1 MNIKDY
7 GKICS
12 KKTTEILQ
20 KTINSIRL
28 DEYPSR
34 RTYWLPIDRDPKN
47 NIENFVIKT
56 FNLYFSEIDKKSVV
70 GFEWWFQ
77 TEDYINQDSRNGQ
90 LSPIL
95 HFDCDEN
102 KNTFENIIIS
112 PLGCTITYLTNTKNS
127 PTFITNV
134 KTIGYKSHYPDLP
147 TEIIYSYPGEGKFL
161 IFDPKYLH
169 GIDRTKQIRTTL
181 LYNVWDYEVSGTEEN
196 FFNED
201 LTNLEII
208 KNKEKNI
215 KKYNGP
221 FEYANIN
228 VLGIP
233 MTVKKPS
240 KYKFYD
246 SYHVNV

>member
-1 MNIKDY
+1 MKIKDY

-12 KKTTEILQ
+12 NE
-20 KTINSIRL
+20 TIEVLKNSINGLILNNPIR
-28 DEYPSR
+28 E
-34 RTYWLPIDRDPKN
+34 TYWLPINRDPKN

-56 FNLYFSEIDKKSVV
+56 FNLYFSKINKKSIA
-70 GFEWWFQ
+70 GFEWWIQ
-77 TEDYINQDSRNGQ
+77 TKDYINQDSRNGE

-102 KNTFENIIIS
+102 KNMFENIIIS

-134 KTIGYKSHYPDLP
+134 ETTGHKTHYPELP
-147 TEIIYSYPGEGKFL
+147 TEIIYSYPGEGKFF

-169 GIDRTKQIRTTL
+169 GIGKTKQIRTTL
-181 LYNVWDYEVSGTEEN
+181 LYNIWNYEVGDTIEN
-196 FFNED
+196 SFNED
-201 LTNLEII
+201 LIDLEII

-221 FEYANIN
+221 FEYVNIN
-228 VLGIP
+228 VFEIP
-233 MTVKKPS
+233 MKVKKPS
-240 KYKFYD
+240 KYNIYD
-246 SYHVNV
+246 SYHVEL